1 MNITPKSKKTSKL
14 NVKRQKKN
22 MELKSSKKIKT
33 EKVLLKFITKINCLT
48 TNLYLYFY
56 NKVVSYK
63 DKLDLIISSEKCDN
77 IITNVSD
84 SISIKQGEK
93 TCTFK
98 SPTTAGDDYWVI
110 QHYKTKEILNVSP
123 QER

>member
-1 MNITPKSKKTSKL
+1 MDITPKSKKTSKL

-22 MELKSSKKIKT
+22 IELKSSKKIKT

-98 SPTTAGDDYWVI
+98 SPTAAGDDYWVI
-110 QHYKTKEILNVSP
+110 QHYKTNEILNVSP

>member
-1 MNITPKSKKTSKL
+1 MDITPKSKKTSKH

-63 DKLDLIISSEKCDN
+63 DK
-77 IITNVSD
+77 
-84 SISIKQGEK
+84 
-93 TCTFK
+93 
-98 SPTTAGDDYWVI
+98 
-110 QHYKTKEILNVSP
+110 
-123 QER
+123 

>member
-1 MNITPKSKKTSKL
+1 MQGIFKISNTTEAVPKKAEIQIRKPDVLSWFINKK
-14 NVKRQKKN
+14 
-22 MELKSSKKIKT
+22 
-33 EKVLLKFITKINCLT
+33 LKFITKINCLT

-110 QHYKTKEILNVSP
+110 QHYKTKKILNVSP